1 MQKSFL
7 SPFSKILLTA
17 FILTFI
23 GLTGLAVM
31 VFFTEPT
38 LGPRWLGYFFLT
50 MLASGLILPF
60 VHIFQRRI
68 AKQPVSDGV
77 LIREALWFGIYVDLI
92 AWLQLGRVLNA
103 LIAIFLAG
111 GFIVL
116 EVLLRMSE
124 SALFKADENLDE

>member
-1 MQKSFL
+1 MKKSFL
-7 SPFSKILLTA
+7 SPFSKILMTA

-50 MLASGLILPF
+50 MLATGLILPF
-60 VHIFQRRI
+60 VHILQRRI
-68 AKQPVSDGV
+68 AKNPVSDGV
-77 LIREALWFGIYVDLI
+77 LVREALWFGIYVDLI
-92 AWLQLGRVLNA
+92 TWLQLGRVLNG

-111 GFIVL
+111 GFIIL

-124 SALFKADENLDE
+124 SALFKADENIDE

>member
-7 SPFSKILLTA
+7 SPFSKILMTA

-50 MLASGLILPF
+50 MLASGLMLPF

-77 LIREALWFGIYVDLI
+77 LIREALWFGIYVDLM

-124 SALFKADENLDE
+124 SALFKADDNFDE

>member
-1 MQKSFL
+1 MQSQFI
-7 SPFSKILLTA
+7 SPFSKILITALVLA
-17 FILTFI
+17 FI
-23 GLTGLAVM
+23 GMTGLV
-31 VFFTEPT
+31 VIIFFTEPT
-38 LGPRWLGYFFLT
+38 LGPRWLAFFFIT
-50 MLASGLILPF
+50 FLACGLILPF

-68 AKQPVSDGV
+68 AKQPVADGI

-92 AWLQLGRVLNA
+92 IWLQLGRVLNG

-124 SALFKADENLDE
+124 TALFKPDENPDE

>member
-7 SPFSKILLTA
+7 SPFSKILMAA

-50 MLASGLILPF
+50 MLASGLILPCVF
-60 VHIFQRRI
+60 IFQRRI

>member
-1 MQKSFL
+1 MQKTFL
-7 SPFSKILLTA
+7 SPFSKILMTA

-31 VFFTEPT
+31 IFFTEPT

-50 MLASGLILPF
+50 LLVSGLILPF
-60 VHIFQRRI
+60 VHLFQRRI

-92 AWLQLGRVLNA
+92 AWLQLGRVLNG

-111 GFIVL
+111 GFVVL

-124 SALFKADENLDE
+124 SALFKADDNFDE

>member
-1 MQKSFL
+1 MQKTFL
-7 SPFSKILLTA
+7 SPFSKILMTA

-50 MLASGLILPF
+50 MLASGLMLPF

-77 LIREALWFGIYVDLI
+77 LIREALWFGIYVDLM

-124 SALFKADENLDE
+124 SALFKADDNFDE

>member
-60 VHIFQRRI
+60 VYIFQRRI

-77 LIREALWFGIYVDLI
+77 LIREALWFSIYVDLI

-124 SALFKADENLDE
+124 SALFKPDDNFNE

>member
-17 FILTFI
+17 FILTFV

-50 MLASGLILPF
+50 LLASGLMLPF

-68 AKQPVSDGV
+68 AKNPVSDGT

-92 AWLQLGRVLNA
+92 AWLQLGRVLNG
-103 LIAIFLAG
+103 LVVIFLAG
-111 GFIVL
+111 GFIIL

-124 SALFKADENLDE
+124 SALFKADDNSDE

>member
-1 MQKSFL
+1 MQSQFL
-7 SPFSKILLTA
+7 SPFSKILITA
-17 FILTFI
+17 LILAFT
-23 GLTGLAVM
+23 GLTGLAVI

-38 LGPRWLGYFFLT
+38 LGPRWLAYFFLT
-50 MLASGLILPF
+50 LLVCGLILPF

-68 AKQPVSDGV
+68 AKQPVADTI

-92 AWLQLGRVLNA
+92 TWLQLGRVLNG

-124 SALFKADENLDE
+124 TALFKADENPDE